1 MYLNKYEFVQDR
13 SQPQKKKKKEV
24 VGPEATASDFITT
37 TSGMT

>member
-1 MYLNKYEFVQDR
+1 MSLYKTGR
-13 SQPQKKKKKEV
+13 SPKKKEKEV

>member
-13 SQPQKKKKKEV
+13 SQPQKKEKEV
-24 VGPEATASDFITT
+24 VDPEATASDFITT